1 MKADKDELIKMFQN
15 NEDKY
20 LLVNVI
26 SRRARE
32 IIDGERPMVDVNQDA
47 SPSEIA
53 IKELL
58 AGKIK
63 VFPKKIRNKLV
74 DIVQEVTDRS

>member
-15 NEDKY
+15 NEEKY

-26 SRRARE
+26 SKRARE
-32 IIDGERPMVDVNQDA
+32 IIDGERPMVDANQDA

-63 VFPKKIRNKLV
+63 VHPKKVRNKLV
-74 DIVQEVTDRS
+74 DIVQEVTDRR